1 MPAILVPVYLAALN
15 EASRAVLH
23 RDRDEA
29 LRCLGI
35 ALRAANAA
43 KSAPHRRAIFRAMS
57 FARRIGA

>member
-1 MPAILVPVYLAALN
+1 MPAVLAPVYLSALN
-15 EASRAVLH
+15 LASRAVLH
-23 RDRDEA
+23 RDRAEA

-43 KSAPHRRAIFRAMS
+43 KSPAHRRAIFRAMS

>member
-1 MPAILVPVYLAALN
+1 MPTILQPVYISALAQAHVAVQERN
-15 EASRAVLH
+15 RA
-23 RDRDEA
+23 EA

-43 KSAPHRRAIFRAMS
+43 KSAAHRRAIFRAMS